1 MNATHLPCTVSR
13 ALLMLLT
20 LACAC
25 TACSAPVPP
34 ADDAGRAAAE
44 PAPAPSA
51 PSADAPV
58 AGTPAATTPDAQS
71 PEANLPT
78 ATSPE
83 PAASPVPVDSP
94 PPSAKPKL
102 PIIKAPAKPMPIQ
115 TLPNA
120 DDKAATPVHITI
132 DALSRGKGVPAET
145 RDAFK
150 QIRALLERQQA
161 TAAVVAVR
169 YQRIGLEGESRLCVE
184 FRNAS
189 DAHAAL
195 TEIRKIAAGADLLNV
210 VEAPCPSNKE

>member
-1 MNATHLPCTVSR
+1 MNATRIPYAVSR
-13 ALLMLLT
+13 TLLTLLT

-25 TACSAPVPP
+25 TACSAPAPP
-34 ADDAGRAAAE
+34 AGDADRTVAE
-44 PAPAPSA
+44 PAPAPGA

-58 AGTPAATTPDAQS
+58 ADTPAAAISDAKE
-71 PEANLPT
+71 PEADSPP
-78 ATSPE
+78 AVSPE
-83 PAASPVPVDSP
+83 PAAPPAPIDSP
-94 PPSAKPKL
+94 PASPTPTL
-102 PIIKAPAKPMPIQ
+102 PIIKAPVKPMPTQ
-115 TLPNA
+115 TSPGTGG
-120 DDKAATPVHITI
+120 KAETPVHITI

-161 TAAVVAVR
+161 TSAVAAVR

-189 DAHAAL
+189 DAQAAL

>member
-1 MNATHLPCTVSR
+1 MNATRAPYTVSR
-13 ALLMLLT
+13 ALLALLT

-25 TACSAPVPP
+25 TACSAPAPP

-51 PSADAPV
+51 PVAD
-58 AGTPAATTPDAQS
+58 TPAAAMPDVQNS
-71 PEANLPT
+71 
-78 ATSPE
+78 ATDPPSAALPE
-83 PAASPVPVDSP
+83 PVASPAPIDSP

-102 PIIKAPAKPMPIQ
+102 PTIKAPVRPMPTQ
-115 TLPNA
+115 TSPSA

-161 TAAVVAVR
+161 TAAAVSVR

-189 DAHAAL
+189 DAQAAL

>member
-1 MNATHLPCTVSR
+1 MNATRAPYTVSR
-13 ALLMLLT
+13 ALLTLLT

-25 TACSAPVPP
+25 AACSAPAPP
-34 ADDAGRAAAE
+34 ADDAGHAAPE

-51 PSADAPV
+51 PGIDAPV
-58 AGTPAATTPDAQS
+58 ADAPAATTPDAQN
-71 PEANLPT
+71 PAANLPT
-78 ATSPE
+78 ATPPE
-83 PAASPVPVDSP
+83 PAASPAPINSSP
-94 PPSAKPKL
+94 PTAKPKL
-102 PIIKAPAKPMPIQ
+102 PTIKAPVRPMPTQ
-115 TLPNA
+115 TSPSA
-120 DDKAATPVHITI
+120 GDKAATPVHITI
-132 DALSRGKGVPAET
+132 SALSRGKGVPAET

>member
-1 MNATHLPCTVSR
+1 MPTQTS
-13 ALLMLLT
+13 
-20 LACAC
+20 
-25 TACSAPVPP
+25 
-34 ADDAGRAAAE
+34 
-44 PAPAPSA
+44 PSA
-51 PSADAPV
+51 
-58 AGTPAATTPDAQS
+58 G
-71 PEANLPT
+71 
-78 ATSPE
+78 
-83 PAASPVPVDSP
+83 
-94 PPSAKPKL
+94 
-102 PIIKAPAKPMPIQ
+102 
-115 TLPNA
+115 
-120 DDKAATPVHITI
+120 DKAATPVHITI
-132 DALSRGKGVPAET
+132 SALSRGKGVPAET